1 MTKHLEDAVIKKI
14 KAHMIEFPEDKAGD
28 VAALFEVDPQ
38 KVYNAR
44 ETLRRHKMLDRASKK
59 RRKHPVKES
68 VLQVHQVEEP
78 SPDIQ
83 HELKHL
89 RGEIVRLNVI
99 ISYLEQKVGKVG
111 NASSI

>member
-1 MTKHLEDAVIKKI
+1 MTTHLEDAVIKKI

-68 VLQVHQVEEP
+68 VLQVHTVEL
-78 SPDIQ
+78 SPQIQ
-83 HELKHL
+83 HELEHL
-89 RGEIVRLNVI
+89 RGEIARLNVI
-99 ISYLEQKVGKVG
+99 IRYLEGR
-111 NASSI
+111 

>member
-44 ETLRRHKMLDRASKK
+44 ETLRRHKMLD
-59 RRKHPVKES
+59 
-68 VLQVHQVEEP
+68 
-78 SPDIQ
+78 
-83 HELKHL
+83 
-89 RGEIVRLNVI
+89 
-99 ISYLEQKVGKVG
+99 
-111 NASSI
+111 

>member
-1 MTKHLEDAVIKKI
+1 MTTHLEDAVIKKI
-14 KAHMIEFPEDKAGD
+14 KAHIIEFPDDKAGD

-59 RRKHPVKES
+59 RRKHPVKTG
-68 VLQVHQVEEP
+68 VLQVHTVEEL
-78 SPDIQ
+78 SPQIQ
-83 HELKHL
+83 HELEHL

-99 ISYLEQKVGKVG
+99 ISYLEGR
-111 NASSI
+111 

>member
-1 MTKHLEDAVIKKI
+1 MTTHLEDAVIKKI

-44 ETLRRHKMLDRASKK
+44 ETLRRHKMLDRASKRK
-59 RRKHPVKES
+59 RKLPVKES
-68 VLQVHQVEEP
+68 VIQVHTVEEL
-78 SPDIQ
+78 SPQIR
-83 HELKHL
+83 HELEHL

-99 ISYLEQKVGKVG
+99 IRYLEGR
-111 NASSI
+111 